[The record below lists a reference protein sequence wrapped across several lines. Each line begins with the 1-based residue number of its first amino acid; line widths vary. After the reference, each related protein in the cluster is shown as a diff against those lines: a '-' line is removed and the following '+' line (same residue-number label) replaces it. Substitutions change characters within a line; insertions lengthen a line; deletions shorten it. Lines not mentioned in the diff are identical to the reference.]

1 VGDLPRSPCRRIR
14 RRAQSTKENHVP
26 RKRAIV
32 GAMLAASMATAAIGA
47 GVAFA
52 AAAGSKSNPIKA
64 QTSASNGFG
73 PKSVTVKP
81 GVTVYWTN
89 KDHAP
94 HNAVASKK
102 VNGKAAF
109 TSGSPKTGN
118 FSAKAPS
125 KAGTYAYIC
134 QVHPFMKG
142 TLVVK
147 AS

>member
-1 VGDLPRSPCRRIR
+1 
-14 RRAQSTKENHVP
+14 VP

-32 GAMLAASMATAAIGA
+32 SAMLAASMATAAIGA

-52 AAAGSKSNPIKA
+52 AAAAGSKSKPIVA

-81 GVTVYWTN
+81 GVTVYWSN

-102 VNGKAAF
+102 VSGKPAF
-109 TSGSPKTGN
+109 TSGSAKTGN
-118 FSAKAPS
+118 FSAKSPK

-147 AS
+147 SS